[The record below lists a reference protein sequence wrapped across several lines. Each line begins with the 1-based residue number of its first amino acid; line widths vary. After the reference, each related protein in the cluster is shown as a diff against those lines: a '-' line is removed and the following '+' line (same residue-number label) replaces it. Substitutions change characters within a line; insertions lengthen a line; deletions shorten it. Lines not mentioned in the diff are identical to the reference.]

1 MKLNNIRK
9 IAVMLQTSTK
19 KEKKD
24 ENAEILS
31 LREIANQKKIL
42 SLRKIANQAAFF
54 QRTLSDDRVKLKRR
68 FKFD

>member
-9 IAVMLQTSTK
+9 IAAMLQISTK
-19 KEKKD
+19 KEKKN

-31 LREIANQKKIL
+31 LREIANQT
-42 SLRKIANQAAFF
+42 AFF
-54 QRTLSDDRVKLKRR
+54 QRTLSDDRVKLKKR